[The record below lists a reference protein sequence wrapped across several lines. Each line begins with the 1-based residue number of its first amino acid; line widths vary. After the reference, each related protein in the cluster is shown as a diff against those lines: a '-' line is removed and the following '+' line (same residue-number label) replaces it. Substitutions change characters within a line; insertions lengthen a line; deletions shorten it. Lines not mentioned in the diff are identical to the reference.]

1 MRLHSRSLLGSDK
14 FENRRPQAKSSSL
27 RSVSWVLHDSNKEYP
42 LGRIKTLVTVQ
53 WVLKRNIDHM
63 CNRMCVWGLLAF
75 ALILTSGCGGVEA
88 DYEKLGLVEIS
99 GTVTLDGTPVEGAVV
114 MFFSPEETFC
124 YGTTDSSGYYTLKL
138 NSEKTG
144 VIPGDKVVRI
154 STTASTGEE
163 EGGGGEEGDEEDPD
177 AKIASKEERIPECYN
192 KKTGLKVTVTESDS
206 SFNFDL
212 KSDCSV
218 TGRS

>member
-1 MRLHSRSLLGSDK
+1 M
-14 FENRRPQAKSSSL
+14 FNRIGG
-27 RSVSWVLHDSNKEYP
+27 Y
-42 LGRIKTLVTVQ
+42 
-53 WVLKRNIDHM
+53 
-63 CNRMCVWGLLAF
+63 LLAAS
-75 ALILTSGCGGVEA
+75 ALLLPLGCGGVEA

-99 GTVTLDGTPVEGAVV
+99 GTVTLDGSPVEGAVV

-144 VIPGDKVVRI
+144 VVPGDKVVRI

-163 EGGGGEEGDEEDPD
+163 EGGGGAGEGEGDEEDPD
-177 AKIASKEERIPECYN
+177 AKRAAKEERVPECYN
-192 KKTGLKVTVTESDS
+192 KKSKLQVTVTESDS